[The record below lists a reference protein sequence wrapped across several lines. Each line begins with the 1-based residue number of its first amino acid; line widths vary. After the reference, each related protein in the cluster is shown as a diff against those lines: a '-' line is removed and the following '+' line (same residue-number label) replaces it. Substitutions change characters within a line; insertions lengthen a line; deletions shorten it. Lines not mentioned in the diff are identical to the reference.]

1 MLKRVQQE
9 KELKLQ
15 TKLKNNKMQ
24 DNFDTHKWFKKQY
37 LNESDVKEGLLGLEQ
52 IDRFESTANIR
63 DLKTLQDMIRIVGTD
78 WMQEGFEKGDI
89 KEYINYL
96 IDGI

>member
-1 MLKRVQQE
+1 
-9 KELKLQ
+9 
-15 TKLKNNKMQ
+15 MQ

-89 KEYINYL
+89 KEYISYL

>member
-1 MLKRVQQE
+1 M
-9 KELKLQ
+9 KEGFTDQ
-15 TKLKNNKMQ
+15 IG
-24 DNFDTHKWFKKQY
+24 NFDTRKWFKKQY
-37 LNESDVKEGLLGLEQ
+37 FEEAGINEDKIPVKEGWLGPEQ
-52 IDRFESTANIR
+52 IDRFEGTANMR

-96 IDGI
+96 IDEI